1 MICPECAKVGMTSR
15 VYPGVGSQ
23 TLVYYPPFYDEQ
35 GRYHDHDRNTT
46 TTDYTCSNGHVWA
59 EARMP
64 EKCWC
69 GWPEAK
75 EGK

>member
-1 MICPECAKVGMTSR
+1 MVCLECRKLGITSR
-15 VYPGVGSQ
+15 VYPGIGSQ

-46 TTDYTCSNGHVWA
+46 ITDYTCSNGHAW
-59 EARMP
+59 MTHTSGS
-64 EKCWC
+64 CWC
-69 GWPEAK
+69 GWPEVK